1 MKPYQRVL
9 LLVAG
14 LLPVACASVDPALV
28 AKRARA
34 ENEFTGGN
42 YIDAAITYSD
52 LTEAEKDGSRER
64 RDAQL
69 RWALSLYRAGD
80 HGYAKN
86 ALLAIDRDSLDGNDR
101 RAVTLAVAGS
111 ALHEAREKNPVLVAR
126 RPENKD
132 DYDFRRNS
140 AIVLFQKANQH
151 YNELLHWDSNDFDAH
166 LGRAEC
172 FLRLAELQDVPT
184 FLRTADKHIRA
195 CKRQRPGDVR
205 CIFLGVRIGQE
216 NLGLALES
224 LVTEEVFRD
233 LDSSSATDLISAL
246 RTDQALSHDYHI
258 AYRDVFLY
266 VRNFRPNGTAQR
278 TNDGGLSESARRA
291 EWVTALVEILDR
303 YQREG
308 RTPQSLWGTESVR
321 MIRDFV
327 QEFQRRS
334 QEGTDRNIERAEQI
348 ALERYDTESLVEALG
363 LLKKVDKEVSEGN
376 RKYMDVR
383 KKVQTSL
390 VKSLHDRAERLVDL
404 QEWDLAERCL
414 QQSAA
419 EIVEEWWD
427 SVSGT
432 TGDMH
437 SKITGTQERLV
448 AVKRQ
453 VSRLNN
459 IESLMRDG
467 DAVTAGHQ
475 LTDVLED
482 LPLTAGAL
490 RARAESLLMAVDKG
504 EVALR
509 IVELQESAADLTGQ
523 GRAEEA
529 VAPLREAL
537 DMAGESG
544 WRDQIVRDLSL
555 VHYGNGQH
563 DDCLDVLHTEGFH
576 RELRDDLLIGKC
588 YYSTGRFN
596 SAKEAFAELQELGLY
611 SDVDLETLE
620 FAGLTG
626 YQSEDYRQSKN
637 LLGRLRERLDD
648 DQASEEV
655 IAALLDSSR
664 RLYQEWARSSD
675 REQRREEA
683 TELLTMILDLDPADL
698 EHRQQMGLRRYEI
711 AIAEN
716 RDDLFRRAYDDL
728 VAAHTGGVLLDD
740 PQEVEIFG
748 RLTACF
754 GDLMPLAQGNT
765 WTYSGPDE
773 QLVLTIEGD
782 YLEQRRGFPLVSTI
796 SRPGGTA
803 VERGLLRKEDDVIER
818 VFGQGKREQYP
829 IPLRAPTSIDQKIIY
844 TSKNARYRST
854 VTETGIRMTI
864 DDQVFENCVRVVIEP
879 IDKVGAAISETRDE
893 LIMAPGVGI
902 VEWKKGDRL
911 YLLRSF
917 DVSGPG
923 GRL

>member
-1 MKPYQRVL
+1 MRVFRHIAL
-9 LLVAG
+9 LIGVT
-14 LLPVACASVDPALV
+14 LPVACASVDPGLL

-34 ENEFTGGN
+34 NEEFTGGN
-42 YIDAAITYSD
+42 FIDAALTYSD
-52 LTEAEKDGSRER
+52 LTGTEKRGSREHR
-64 RDAQL
+64 EAQL

-86 ALLAIDRDSLDGNDR
+86 ALLAIDRGSLDGAER

-111 ALHEAREKNPVLVAR
+111 ALHEAREKNPVLVVR

-132 DYDFRRNS
+132 DYDSRRNS

-151 YNELLHWDSNDFDAH
+151 YNELLKWDGNDFDAH

-184 FLRTADKHIRA
+184 FLRTADKHIRT
-195 CKRQRPGDVR
+195 CKRQRPADVR
-205 CIFLGVRIGQE
+205 AIFLGVRIDQE
-216 NLGLALES
+216 NLGLTLES
-224 LVTEEVFRD
+224 AVTELEFRD
-233 LDSSSATDLISAL
+233 LDASSATDLISAM
-246 RTDQALSHDYHI
+246 RTDQALSHDYHV

-266 VRNFRPNGTAQR
+266 ARNFRPNGTAFR
-278 TNDGGLSESARRA
+278 INGGGIDESARRA
-291 EWVTALVEILDR
+291 EWVASLVEILDR

-321 MIRDFV
+321 MIREFV
-327 QEFQRRS
+327 KDFQRRS
-334 QEGTDRNIERAEQI
+334 QEGTDRNIQRAVQI
-348 ALERYDTESLVEALG
+348 ALERYDTESLVEALD
-363 LLKKVDKEVSEGN
+363 LLKEVDEGVRKDN
-376 RKYMDVR
+376 REYMEVR

-459 IESLMRDG
+459 IEALMRNG
-467 DAVTAGHQ
+467 DSVTAGHQ
-475 LTDVLED
+475 LADVLQD
-482 LPLTAGAL
+482 LPTSAEAL
-490 RARAESLLMAVDKG
+490 RDRAESLAMAVDKI
-504 EVALR
+504 EDADRIVAL
-509 IVELQESAADLTGQ
+509 QASATNFMEQDRG
-523 GRAEEA
+523 EEA
-529 VAPLREAL
+529 VAPLRQAL
-537 DMAGESG
+537 EMAGDSG
-544 WRDQIVRDLSL
+544 WRDQIIRDLSL

-563 DDCLDVLHTEGFH
+563 DDCLEVLHKEGFH
-576 RELRDDLLIGKC
+576 RELQDDLLVGKC
-588 YYSTGRFN
+588 YYQTGRFQ

-611 SDVDLETLE
+611 SDVDLETLK

-626 YQSEDYRQSKN
+626 YKAGDYRQSKN
-637 LLGRLRERLDD
+637 LLGRLRERLDED
-648 DQASEEV
+648 EASNEV
-655 IAALLDSSR
+655 IEALLDSSQ
-664 RLYQEWARSSD
+664 RLYQEWTRAGN

-683 TELLTMILDLDPADL
+683 TELLTMILDLDPDDHM
-698 EHRQQMGLRRYEI
+698 HRQQMGLRRYEI

-716 RDDLFRRAYDDL
+716 REDLFRRAYDDL
-728 VAAHTGGVLLDD
+728 VAAAAGGETLED

-754 GDLMPLAQGNT
+754 GDLMPLASGNT
-765 WTYSGPDE
+765 WNYTGAGE
-773 QLVLTIEGD
+773 QLVLAIEGD

-796 SRPGGTA
+796 TRPAGTTT
-803 VERGLLRKEDDVIER
+803 EKGLLRKKDDVIER

-829 IPLRAPTSIDQKIIY
+829 IPLRAPTSLEQNIIY
-844 TSKNARYRST
+844 ASKNAKYRSS
-854 VTETGIRMTI
+854 VTETGIRMTV
-864 DDQVFENCVRVVIEP
+864 DDQVYENCVRVVIEP
-879 IDKVGAAISETRDE
+879 IDGSGAPIGASTDE